1 MSLIQMLILRK
12 RHVKNG
18 LFFLN
23 AHCETSQMKG
33 RLGNQCPNEILGPQL
48 SYKLN
53 TLSVITRFIGDPS
66 CHFVGFSTIQFI

>member
-1 MSLIQMLILRK
+1 MILIQMLILRK

-23 AHCETSQMKG
+23 WHNEISQMKG

-48 SYKLN
+48 CYKL
-53 TLSVITRFIGDPS
+53 IRCP
-66 CHFVGFSTIQFI
+66 